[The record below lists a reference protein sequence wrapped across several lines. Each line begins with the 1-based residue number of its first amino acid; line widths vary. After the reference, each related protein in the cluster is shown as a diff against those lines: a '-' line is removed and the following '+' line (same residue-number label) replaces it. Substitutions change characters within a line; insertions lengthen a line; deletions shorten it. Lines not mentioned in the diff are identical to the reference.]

1 MAAEEV
7 SEEEV
12 SSLVMA
18 AEGAFTELSSL
29 DRSSDEERFAASVEE
44 LLEGE
49 TRLVCC
55 QFTRRVNEANVEA
68 ATTLLDIA
76 LSSEFREYSK
86 IFRTCPLCVGNF
98 LIRLGTH

>member
-7 SEEEV
+7 SEEKV

-29 DRSSDEERFAASVEE
+29 DRSSDERFAASVEE

-49 TRLVCC
+49 TRPVCC